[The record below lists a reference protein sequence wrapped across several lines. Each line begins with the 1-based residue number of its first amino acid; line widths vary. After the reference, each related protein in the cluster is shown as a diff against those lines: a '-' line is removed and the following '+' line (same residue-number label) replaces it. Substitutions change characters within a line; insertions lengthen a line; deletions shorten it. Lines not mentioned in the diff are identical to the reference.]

1 MSRLTLPRLRRGALW
16 LGFRPRSQVIPRR
29 YGETSRRLLTTE
41 IGDGDSGHIE
51 AKPNESILFFNNVL
65 PLRLQWLMWLPL
77 QSDRY
82 LEKMSSPKMSGL
94 DPSDILSKA
103 LPGDSSVK
111 VTGLTP
117 RWREGSAFV
126 RFLHGDSLSRKDIE
140 KAVKTYLE
148 QYPHRP
154 WWQPFAQI
162 QTRLVLGRP
171 FVEDLLRRPPSL
183 RLKVEFV
190 PATAGSSVDLSQE
203 GKFVSRVAR

>member
-1 MSRLTLPRLRRGALW
+1 MSRLMPRRGALW
-16 LGFRPRSQVIPRR
+16 QGLRPRGQVISRR
-29 YGETSRRLLTTE
+29 YDQTQRRLVTTE

-51 AKPNESILFFNNVL
+51 AKSNESILLFNNVL
-65 PLRLQWLMWLPL
+65 PLRLQWLLWLPL

-94 DPSDILSKA
+94 DPADILSKA
-103 LPGDSSVK
+103 LPGDSSIK

-190 PATAGSSVDLSQE
+190 PATAGESVDLSQE
-203 GKFVSRVAR
+203 GRSVPRFAH

>member
-1 MSRLTLPRLRRGALW
+1 MCIRDRLTLRRGALW
-16 LGFRPRSQVIPRR
+16 QGFRPRSQVLPRR
-29 YGETSRRLLTTE
+29 YGKTPRRLVTTE

>member
-1 MSRLTLPRLRRGALW
+1 MLGLVLQRRAFWQVVRPRKQLALRRYAELPR
-16 LGFRPRSQVIPRR
+16 
-29 YGETSRRLLTTE
+29 RLITTE

-65 PLRLQWLMWLPL
+65 PLRLQWLLWLPL

-126 RFLHGDSLSRKDIE
+126 RFIHDGSLNRKDIE

-190 PATAGSSVDLSQE
+190 PTTAGESVDLSQE
-203 GKFVSRVAR
+203 GRSL

>member
-1 MSRLTLPRLRRGALW
+1 MSALARWRGALW
-16 LGFRPRSQVIPRR
+16 QASRPRKQLALGRYGVIPRR
-29 YGETSRRLLTTE
+29 LVTTE

-51 AKPNESILFFNNVL
+51 AKSNESILFFNNVL
-65 PLRLQWLMWLPL
+65 PLRLQWLLWLPL

-126 RFLHGDSLSRKDIE
+126 RFVHDGSMSKQEIE

-183 RLKVEFV
+183 RLKVEFI
-190 PATAGSSVDLSQE
+190 PATAGESVDLSQE
-203 GKFVSRVAR
+203 GRFVWWTSC